1 MSSDGLRPA
10 RRGRTASGGLVAASA
25 ALLAASAGLS
35 ACTAPRNA
43 LGPTE
48 SSCFRVLA
56 VTHAAVNDT
65 GRFAGVRYLSPA
77 TSRRPFG
84 SSGRS
89 DHHWFVIPGALLRE
103 RSAVCVVAY
112 RGSFSANGVALGWPP
127 GRKRDPLAI
136 VVVRVRDLHVL
147 VTFVLNKPP
156 LPFGRFLPPLV

>member
-10 RRGRTASGGLVAASA
+10 RRGRTARLVAASA
-25 ALLAASAGLS
+25 ALIAASAGLS

-43 LGPTE
+43 LAPGD

-65 GRFAGVRYLSPA
+65 GRFDGVRYLSPA
-77 TSRRPFG
+77 DLTTALRQFR
-84 SSGRS
+84 RS
-89 DHHWFVIPGALLRE
+89 DHHWFVIPGALWRE

-147 VTFVLNKPP
+147 VTFVLDKPP
-156 LPFGRFLPPLV
+156 LHFGRFLPPLI